1 MLGIRRKRMALA
13 ADFYPRTA
21 RTAPTVEIYNI
32 EDGRR
37 FPVYV
42 MTCASK
48 REARKIAADHGATPW
63 NF

>member
-1 MLGIRRKRMALA
+1 MTLA

-37 FPVYV
+37 FPVYA
-42 MTCASK
+42 MTCANK
-48 REARKIAADHGATPW
+48 REARKIAADHGATAW